1 MFVSFCLDFRGFFIS
16 EALIMNVGLILL
28 KIALQILASKKEK
41 MQAALN
47 KAKVKANLTKSTTDD
62 YRVLVLQFMLDNI
75 PNK

>member
-1 MFVSFCLDFRGFFIS
+1 
-16 EALIMNVGLILL
+16 MNIGLILL